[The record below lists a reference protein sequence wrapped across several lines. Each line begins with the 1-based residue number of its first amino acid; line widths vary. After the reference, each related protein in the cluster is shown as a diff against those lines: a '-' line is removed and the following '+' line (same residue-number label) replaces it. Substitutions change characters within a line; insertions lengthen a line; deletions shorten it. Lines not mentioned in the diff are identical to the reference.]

1 MKPINEQISPNFVAQ
16 ARKLAE
22 YTRILHKILPI
33 ECRNHVKV
41 ANIRQQ
47 NLILITD
54 SPVWTTRI
62 RQLSP
67 QILEFLR
74 QNETSL
80 SPTGGAKIIH
90 HVQVTTRYQ
99 NTTDNS
105 QALTSKSSP
114 KRTITEKTATLLS
127 QSANSMKD
135 QRLKD
140 ALLRVAKHCDNN
152 TTSTTVNKRPKTD

>member
-1 MKPINEQISPNFVAQ
+1 MKPINEQINPNFVAQ
-16 ARKLAE
+16 AQKLAE

-80 SPTGGAKIIH
+80 SPAGGAKIIH

-99 NTTDNS
+99 STADNNQQLPAKS
-105 QALTSKSSP
+105 ASKRAIS
-114 KRTITEKTATLLS
+114 EKTATLLS

-140 ALLRVAKHCDNN
+140 ALLRVAKHCDSK
-152 TTSTTVNKRPKTD
+152 TADPVINKQPKTE